1 MNPISRLF
9 TLRSIRLVAPA
20 LALIA
25 GMPLLA
31 STASD
36 IAVRA
41 DKYKILGNV
50 YKDVTD
56 DLRRG
61 SPSMSDMRTNAYTIR
76 RASELQYDWF
86 PAGSGPGRGVDTAAR
101 AEIWTN
107 RAGFRA
113 AQDRFASRAV
123 AFEEAVAS
131 GDLDAMRS
139 ASRLLGA
146 SCKACHDDFREERD

>member
-1 MNPISRLF
+1 MTSTSSIFAKRSLKW
-9 TLRSIRLVAPA
+9 TLPA
-20 LALIA
+20 LALVA

-36 IAVRA
+36 IANRV
-41 DKYKILGNV
+41 DKYKVLGNV

-61 SPSMSDMRTNAYTIR
+61 SPNMADMRTNAYTIR
-76 RASELQYDWF
+76 RASELQYNWF

-107 RAGFRA
+107 RAAFRA

-131 GDLDAMRS
+131 GNLDNMRS

-146 SCKACHDDFREERD
+146 SCKSCHDDFREERD